1 MLPTELAI
9 WQQKALTVAT
19 GEDPF
24 IFSTQMISALHLRS
38 LARLIVTWA
47 NGLQLSLPAGP
58 GGRPQT
64 YLDESILVSI
74 MVMSV
79 WQLSPEAM
87 IRRMKRWSD
96 LALACGFAPG
106 EVISS
111 SQLRRRRDNL
121 GIWVYFLTFCM
132 LVLILIRRGLLLGR
146 DWVIDATIIDAFS
159 KDDPEADWSFSHRF
173 GYKVHMLICRESLL
187 PIMFLLSPA
196 NANDAPWAPRLM
208 AVAHALFV
216 LPVRVVRADAAYYTQ
231 AVLSFIITV
240 LGAVPKVVYNPRRA
254 GKKALVTLEWVA
266 QSRQDRGKRGYI
278 ERFFAVLKRYYRL
291 NKLHGTGLWAAYRH
305 TCEVCFAVLLVAWL
319 ADHVG
324 RPDLIHA
331 RSRLLAPC

>member
-1 MLPTELAI
+1 MLPIELAI
-9 WQQKALTVAT
+9 WQQQALTIAS

-24 IFSTQMISALHLRS
+24 IFSTQMISELQLRP
-38 LARLIVTWA
+38 LARLIVTWT
-47 NGLQLSLPAGP
+47 NRLQPSLPAGP

-64 YLDESILVSI
+64 YPDENILVTI

-87 IRRMKRWSD
+87 IRRIKRWSD

-121 GIWVYFLTFCM
+121 GIWVYFLTFCI

-159 KDDPEADWSFSHRF
+159 KDDPDANWSFSHRF
-173 GYKVHMLICRESLL
+173 GYKVHMLICRDSLL

-196 NANDAPWAPRLM
+196 NANDGPWAPRLM
-208 AVAHALFV
+208 ALAHALFA
-216 LPVRVVRADAAYYTQ
+216 LPVSVVRADAAYYTQ
-231 AVLSFIITV
+231 AVLAFIINI
-240 LGAVPKVVYNPRRA
+240 LGAVPKVSYNPRRA

-266 QSRQDRGKRGYI
+266 QYRQDRGKRGYI

-291 NKLHGTGLWAAYRH
+291 NHLQRSGFWKAYRH
-305 TCEVCFAVLLVAWL
+305 ACEVCFAVLLVAWL